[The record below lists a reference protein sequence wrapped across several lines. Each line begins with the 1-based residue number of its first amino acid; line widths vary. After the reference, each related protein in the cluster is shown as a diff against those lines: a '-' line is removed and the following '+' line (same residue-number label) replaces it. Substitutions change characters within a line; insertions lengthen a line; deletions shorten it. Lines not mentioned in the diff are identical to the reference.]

1 MFKAILIIL
10 ATLLILGYFFVQWA
24 NKPENVEALLKAR
37 EQEKKQAIADSIK
50 AEEDKK
56 QQRLDKAVGAW
67 KDVEVQKKNEA
78 DLQLVIDEKFKDNH
92 LKDIELQKSPMIKMS
107 DNTLIYSTT
116 VYKKTTSET
125 ILALSKKEF
134 ENFVAEMETEIAGDE
149 LGVGI
154 VFNYKEVRK
163 KTLFGTME
171 TWNSDRVSSS
181 LQNVSLTVNNED
193 ETENLVTLKE
203 VLTFKSIPKQKVR
216 LEKKGKQLKVSVN
229 GKIIFDKAVNQYSY
243 SKGKVGIY
251 IATSNSTDW
260 NQSVIGTIKSFK
272 VWTW

>member
-24 NKPENVEALLKAR
+24 NKPENVEALLKVR

-50 AEEDKK
+50 AVEDKK
-56 QQRLDKAVGAW
+56 QQRLEAAAGAW
-67 KDVEVQKKNEA
+67 KDVEVQKKTEA
-78 DLQLVIDEKFKDNH
+78 DLQLVIDEKFKENH
-92 LKDIELQKSPMIKMS
+92 LNDMELQKSPMIKMS
-107 DNTLIYSTT
+107 HNILIYSTT

-154 VFNYKEVRK
+154 VFNYKEVYK

-181 LQNVSLTVNNED
+181 LQSASLTVNNED

-229 GKIIFDKAVNQYSY
+229 GKIIFDKAIDKYSY
-243 SKGKVGIY
+243 PKGKVGIY
-251 IATSNSTDW
+251 TATSNSTDW

>member
-50 AEEDKK
+50 AEEVKK
-56 QQRLDKAVGAW
+56 EQRLAAAVGAW
-67 KDVEVQKKNEA
+67 KDVEIQKKTEA
-78 DLQLVIDEKFKDNH
+78 DLHLEIDETFQNNRFKYLEVQKTSTTKTVDN
-92 LKDIELQKSPMIKMS
+92 
-107 DNTLIYSTT
+107 NLIYSTT
-116 VYKKTTSET
+116 VYKKTTAET

-134 ENFVAEMETEIAGDE
+134 ENFVAEMEIEISGDE

-154 VFNYKEVRK
+154 VFNYKEVHK
-163 KTLFGTME
+163 KTLFGMME
-171 TWNSDRVSSS
+171 TWNADRISSS
-181 LQNVSLTVNNED
+181 LQSASLTINNED

-203 VLTFKSIPKQKVR
+203 VLTLKSIPKQTIR

-229 GKIIFDKAVNQYSY
+229 GKIIFDKAVDQYSY
-243 SKGKVGIY
+243 PKGKVGIY
-251 IATSNSTDW
+251 TATSNSTNW
-260 NQSVIGTIKSFK
+260 NQSVIGTIKNFK

>member
-10 ATLLILGYFFVQWA
+10 ATLLVLGYFFMQWA

-50 AEEDKK
+50 AEKDKE
-56 QQRLDKAVGAW
+56 QQRLDKAVDAW

-78 DLQLVIDEKFKDNH
+78 DLQLVIDETFQNNRLEDM
-92 LKDIELQKSPMIKMS
+92 DMQKTSTTKITDKE
-107 DNTLIYSTT
+107 LIYSTT

-154 VFNYKEVRK
+154 VFNYKKVRK

-181 LQNVSLTVNNED
+181 MQSVSLTVNNED

-251 IATSNSTDW
+251 TATSNSTNW